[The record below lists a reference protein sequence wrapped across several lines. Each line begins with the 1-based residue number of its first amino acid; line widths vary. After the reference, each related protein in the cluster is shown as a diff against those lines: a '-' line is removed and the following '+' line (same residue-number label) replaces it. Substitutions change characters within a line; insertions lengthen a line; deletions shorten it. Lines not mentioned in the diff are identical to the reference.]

1 MYQVWTKDE
10 FGDTWHLTEC
20 EDEEDVKGSIL
31 VATKA
36 GNEVKVSLPMEFS
49 IDVTI
54 KEGKAGHRELKVKE
68 PTARQIKEKEV
79 AENEVTESGP
89 EEDPVAG
96 DQGNSPV

>member
-20 EDEEDVKGSIL
+20 KDEEDVKGSIL

-36 GNEVKVSLPMEFS
+36 GSEVKVSLPMDFS

-54 KEGKAGHRELKVKE
+54 KEASPEALANTVKRLT
-68 PTARQIKEKEV
+68 PRQIKEKE
-79 AENEVTESGP
+79 AAKDEATESGS

-96 DQGNSPV
+96 GQGNGSV